1 MTTRDSSRRM
11 IARIERE
18 RDALIGKATAPTRHA
33 MVNLRKNVIR
43 AYRTGNDIGQ
53 AIREGFA
60 VLHPQLQD
68 AMAAGHLQGRYRVS
82 LNATAAKR
90 RIDAASLSVYDDALR
105 FLSRRLVLTAAQTAA
120 LRAAY
125 GADAL
130 ASLASASQHVNEL
143 VDRAVFEAV
152 RQGLSTDAGTELIRR
167 ALDSAGVT
175 LDNPFLAETIFRT
188 QLNLAY
194 SAGRQNA
201 YEDPDIDE
209 ILVGFEYN
217 TVGDDRVR
225 PNHAAMDGLV
235 LPKSHPLWNSITPPN
250 GWNCRCTLL
259 EVFEGDDIAFRMPR
273 TVDVDGKEARPV
285 PDEGWGFN
293 PGQLFRDNLAA

>member
-53 AIREGFA
+53 AIREGLA

-68 AMAAGHLQGRYRVS
+68 AMAAGHLQGRYRVA

-90 RIDAASLSVYDDALR
+90 RIDGASLSVYDDALR
-105 FLSRRLVLTAAQTAA
+105 FLSRRLVLTAAETAA

-130 ASLASASQHVNEL
+130 ASLGSASRHVNEL

-152 RQGLSTDAGTELIRR
+152 RQGLTTDAGTELIRR

-235 LPKSHPLWNSITPPN
+235 LPKDHPLWNSIMPPN
-250 GWNCRCTLL
+250 GWNCRCTVL
-259 EVFEGDDIAFRMPR
+259 EVFEGDDISFKQPM
-273 TVDVDGKEARPV
+273 GEPV
-285 PDEGWGFN
+285 QADDGWGFN